1 MATKKTT
8 KDVPVQKITE
18 QDLNYTDVL
27 KAILHELKELN
38 RRISCMTGV

>member
-1 MATKKTT
+1 MATRKIA
-8 KDVPVQKITE
+8 KDAPVQKNAE
-18 QDLNYTDVL
+18 QAFNYEEVL